1 MKNFLFASLSLVN
14 GFSKYKDNPE
24 GNYKGREVEQNN
36 TFIISGTYEK
46 VNDIRGLNVSNT
58 GTEDY
63 FYVFDVQ
70 KDTKVTYNG
79 KDSSFD
85 SIKEG
90 DTLKVSYDGTVSLVY
105 PPKLNNV
112 TKVEIVG
119 KEKDNGDKA

>member
-24 GNYKGREVEQNN
+24 GNYKGMEVEKNN
-36 TFIISGTYEK
+36 TFVISGTYEK
-46 VNDIRGLNVSNT
+46 VNDIRGLSVTNT

-63 FYVFDVQ
+63 FYVFDVS
-70 KDTKVTYNG
+70 KDTLITYNG
-79 KDSSFD
+79 KESAFD

-90 DTLKVSYDGTVSLVY
+90 DKLNVSYDGTVSLVY

-112 TKVEIVG
+112 TKIQVIG
-119 KEKDNGDKA
+119 KDKE

>member
-46 VNDIRGLNVSNT
+46 VNDIRGLNVTNT

-63 FYVFDVQ
+63 FYVLMC
-70 KDTKVTYNG
+70 KKTRKSPITE
-79 KDSSFD
+79 KILLLIPSK
-85 SIKEG
+85 KEI
-90 DTLKVSYDGTVSLVY
+90 L
-105 PPKLNNV
+105 
-112 TKVEIVG
+112 
-119 KEKDNGDKA
+119 